1 MDMFENMRVAA
12 YAQERQ
18 HKIAIARAL
27 VDAGA
32 QSARVEHGVAY
43 ANVSGLSPE
52 VITTIRAAGYAAGAS
67 FVCCRTW

>member
-1 MDMFENMRVAA
+1 MDMNMRVAA

-18 HKIAIARAL
+18 REVAIARAI

-32 QSARVEHGVAY
+32 QSARVEHGSAY

-52 VITTIRAAGYAAGAS
+52 VVAAIRAAGYAAGAS
-67 FVCCRTW
+67 FVCCRSW